1 MRKSILLACL
11 LAAMF
16 INHSIYAADIG
27 ECGTPEAMTE
37 KLKAEGQ
44 RSFASA
50 DRVQRENNIN
60 ALNAMFFT
68 MNDDRSVG
76 YIVESDKDS
85 STRANKICIYQ
96 RLSEIRLFDARKPGV
111 PPASLL
117 KATDAEADKNCQEL
131 INAGK
136 LETGT
141 CGGLNK
147 TLRVS
152 EKKRE
157 RVMFQGFNVEKQPDG
172 SYRKNGA
179 LTTVTATLSSSFP
192 VTEKRPVFM
201 DLLSGIFVSSLPH
214 GATSISVILVFSEY
228 TSYGL
233 TLLQ

>member
-1 MRKSILLACL
+1 M
-11 LAAMF
+11 AAMLAK
-16 INHSIYAADIG
+16 HSAYAADIG

-50 DRVQRENNIN
+50 NRVQRENNIN

-68 MNDDRSVG
+68 MNNDRSVG

-85 STRANKICIYQ
+85 STRASKICIYQ
-96 RLSEIRLFDARKPGV
+96 RLADIRLFDARKPGV
-111 PPASLL
+111 PPASML
-117 KATDAEADKNCQEL
+117 KATDAEADKNCHEL
-131 INAGK
+131 ISTGK
-136 LETGT
+136 LEAGT

-147 TLRVS
+147 TLRLS

-179 LTTVTATLSSSFP
+179 LTTVTSTLSSSFP
-192 VTEKRPVFM
+192 ITGKRPAFM
-201 DLLSGIFVSSLPH
+201 DLLSGVYVSSLPY
-214 GATSISVILVFSEY
+214 GATSTGVTLVFTEY

-233 TLLQ
+233 TLLN